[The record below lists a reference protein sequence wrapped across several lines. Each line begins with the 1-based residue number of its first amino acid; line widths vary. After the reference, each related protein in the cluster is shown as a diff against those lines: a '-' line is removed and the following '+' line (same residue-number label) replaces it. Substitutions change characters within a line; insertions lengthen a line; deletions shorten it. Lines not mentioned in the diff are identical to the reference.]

1 MKKINKGQFRFILF
15 LSLFLTLSF
24 SCQRVMDDGE
34 EDDVSSSDGTAL
46 KIMARSGGNTSI
58 EYPVYLYAFNEKG
71 DCAAKQKITS
81 EEVEMNLQLPSGNF
95 KVVALSG
102 VSKGYVMSDNPKIS
116 DVITMQEG
124 GCASKAM
131 MMGMA
136 DVSLEGKNKTVN
148 LMLTYMVASLNVVL
162 TKADKVKQ
170 VKVGISPLHSSLNFE
185 GKYGGEEKKLEIECA
200 LGTDGRWTAGPVY
213 IFPGSGS
220 QTTLSITLDDSKGS
234 HTYGYVSKVV
244 PQANHPYNIG
254 GSYTGDISIDGSL
267 IAKGWEDAINVEFK
281 FETDEDSSNDEDGD
295 EDISGVPEVGSIWND
310 CIVAAS
316 NKSSD
321 GSGTDLL
328 LMSLEEWE
336 SQIT

>member
-136 DVSLEGKNKTVN
+136 VHADGEKTVIN
-148 LMLTYMVASLNVVL
+148 FYEHSDSDVIAEDLVEAYNASQDKVEVKLSLISNDDYD
-162 TKADKVKQ
+162 DKVK
-170 VKVGISPLHSSLNFE
+170 VML
-185 GKYGGEEKKLEIECA
+185 A
-200 LGTDGRWTAGPVY
+200 
-213 IFPGSGS
+213 
-220 QTTLSITLDDSKGS
+220 
-234 HTYGYVSKVV
+234 
-244 PQANHPYNIG
+244 
-254 GSYTGDISIDGSL
+254 
-267 IAKGWEDAINVEFK
+267 
-281 FETDEDSSNDEDGD
+281 
-295 EDISGVPEVGSIWND
+295 
-310 CIVAAS
+310 
-316 NKSSD
+316 
-321 GSGTDLL
+321 
-328 LMSLEEWE
+328 
-336 SQIT
+336 

>member
-34 EDDVSSSDGTAL
+34 EDDVLSSDGTAL

-136 DVSLEGKNKTVN
+136 DV
-148 LMLTYMVASLNVVL
+148 VADFRTLAAES
-162 TKADKVKQ
+162 
-170 VKVGISPLHSSLNFE
+170 
-185 GKYGGEEKKLEIECA
+185 A
-200 LGTDGRWTAGPVY
+200 LFAHGFPPVY
-213 IFPGSGS
+213 
-220 QTTLSITLDDSKGS
+220 LSR
-234 HTYGYVSKVV
+234 
-244 PQANHPYNIG
+244 
-254 GSYTGDISIDGSL
+254 
-267 IAKGWEDAINVEFK
+267 
-281 FETDEDSSNDEDGD
+281 
-295 EDISGVPEVGSIWND
+295 
-310 CIVAAS
+310 
-316 NKSSD
+316 
-321 GSGTDLL
+321 
-328 LMSLEEWE
+328 
-336 SQIT
+336 

>member
-1 MKKINKGQFRFILF
+1 
-15 LSLFLTLSF
+15 
-24 SCQRVMDDGE
+24 MDDGE

-148 LMLTYMVASLNVVL
+148 LLLTDTLQLEKGAELILKIGKLRMLKL
-162 TKADKVKQ
+162 
-170 VKVGISPLHSSLNFE
+170 I
-185 GKYGGEEKKLEIECA
+185 GE
-200 LGTDGRWTAGPVY
+200 
-213 IFPGSGS
+213 
-220 QTTLSITLDDSKGS
+220 
-234 HTYGYVSKVV
+234 
-244 PQANHPYNIG
+244 
-254 GSYTGDISIDGSL
+254 
-267 IAKGWEDAINVEFK
+267 
-281 FETDEDSSNDEDGD
+281 
-295 EDISGVPEVGSIWND
+295 
-310 CIVAAS
+310 
-316 NKSSD
+316 
-321 GSGTDLL
+321 
-328 LMSLEEWE
+328 
-336 SQIT
+336 